1 MNIQKQNIDSFV
13 HLIGV
18 EEDSEY
24 QKKLLS
30 ATMFPY
36 MHALHQVKCF
46 KAVLNFSLKDVGF
59 NKKKALIFFLAV
71 ELLTNQ
77 KCIATLS
84 SKNVLAWKLRKGA
97 LVGCK
102 VTLRNKNLYN
112 FLDTIALA
120 FPRMENF
127 KGIIVSKSKRT
138 RMVNWKV
145 NTLSFP
151 LQELVM
157 FYPIE
162 LSLGINTEV
171 RKADFQLSF
180 STYNLQEQ
188 IFLLTASKIPV
199 NQ

>member
-1 MNIQKQNIDSFV
+1 MNIQKQNIDVFA
-13 HLIGV
+13 HLIGA

-30 ATMFPY
+30 STIFPY
-36 MHALHQVKCF
+36 MHLLNQVKCF
-46 KAVLNFSLKDVGF
+46 KAVLNFSLKDVSF

-102 VTLRNKNLYN
+102 VTLRNKNLHN
-112 FLDTIALA
+112 FLDTIVLA

-127 KGIIVSKSKRT
+127 KGITLVKTKKARLNKDKI
-138 RMVNWKV
+138 NI
-145 NTLSFP
+145 LSFA
-151 LQELVM
+151 LKELVM

-188 IFLLTASKIPV
+188 IFLLTSSKIPV
-199 NQ
+199 NY